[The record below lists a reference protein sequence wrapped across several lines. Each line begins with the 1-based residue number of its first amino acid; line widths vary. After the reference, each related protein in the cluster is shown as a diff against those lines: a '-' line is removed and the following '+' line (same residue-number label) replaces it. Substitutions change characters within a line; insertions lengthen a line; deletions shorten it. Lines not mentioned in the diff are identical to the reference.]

1 MKKIK
6 RIINNIKLCIKYP
19 FLYPRNRFTNTHYVN
34 WKFKE
39 WYSKLRKESTHF
51 DKETFKS
58 TITNRPKYI
67 LYKICKWIHDY
78 PMQLFHCIPTYT
90 ELDAMDKGWRKA
102 FGVKMCEEI
111 KQALLK
117 SGGRKD
123 LYKYRIMQI
132 KEKWG
137 GLRWYD
143 AWSTHEI
150 MKIIS
155 KYEGISYRTC
165 IECGKPAKWVS
176 KGWICPYCDDCK
188 EKDREY
194 DRI

>member
-1 MKKIK
+1 
-6 RIINNIKLCIKYP
+6 
-19 FLYPRNRFTNTHYVN
+19 
-34 WKFKE
+34 
-39 WYSKLRKESTHF
+39 
-51 DKETFKS
+51 
-58 TITNRPKYI
+58 
-67 LYKICKWIHDY
+67 
-78 PMQLFHCIPTYT
+78 MQWFHCIPASHT
-90 ELDAMDKGWRKA
+90 ELDAMDEGWRKA
-102 FGVKMCEEI
+102 FGLQMCEEI

-117 SGGRKD
+117 SGGRKY

-143 AWSTHEI
+143 AWSTKEI

-155 KYEGISYRTC
+155 KYEDISYKTC
-165 IECGKPAKWVS
+165 IKCGKPAKWVS